1 MSLERRFPSTV
12 EFLYGTYRDH
22 ARGSRIVPHSHPDY
36 WQLEICIDGALT
48 LVLSDNRIRMTPG
61 QGVFLPP
68 GLLHDFDYR
77 ESESFGS
84 VKFQPGVPA
93 GALPFS
99 LIPESPRA
107 SCFLGNIVVQLQNPG
122 IVSEELLAFFVADLF
137 EFHYRNLENGEPPVI
152 RMLQGLAAARQ
163 PLSPAAAA
171 RLCGYSRDYLN
182 RQVHKRFGVSLKSW
196 LDRELAGRARRSL
209 DYSSQGVTEI
219 AAELGFPSVYAFSR
233 FFSRVTGM
241 SPTAYRKRHGE
252 AGDALFL
259 P

>member
-1 MSLERRFPSTV
+1 MSFERRFPGTV
-12 EFLYGTYRDH
+12 EFLYGTCRDQ
-22 ARGSRIVPHSHPDY
+22 ARGSRIVPHSHPDC
-36 WQLEICIDGALT
+36 WQLEICVAGALT
-48 LVLSDNRIRMTPG
+48 LVLSDGRLRMTPG

-68 GLLHDFDYR
+68 GVRHDFDYR

-84 VKFQPGVPA
+84 VKFRPGDAAA
-93 GALPFS
+93 GLPVS
-99 LIPESPRA
+99 LIPESPQVE
-107 SCFLGNIVVQLQNPG
+107 CFFSNIVAQLRKPG

-152 RMLQGLAAARQ
+152 RMLQGLAASPR

-182 RQVHKRFGVSLKSW
+182 RQVQKRFGVSLKGW

-219 AAELGFPSVYAFSR
+219 AAELGFSSVYAFSR

-241 SPTAYRKRHGE
+241 SPTAYRKRHG
-252 AGDALFL
+252 ATGDALFL